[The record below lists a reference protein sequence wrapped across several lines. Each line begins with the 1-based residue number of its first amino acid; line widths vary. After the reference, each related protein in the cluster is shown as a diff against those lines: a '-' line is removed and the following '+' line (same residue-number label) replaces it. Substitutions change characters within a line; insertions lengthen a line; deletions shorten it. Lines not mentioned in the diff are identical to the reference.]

1 MYRILKADKDSYVT
15 NKAIYSA
22 RGGFTSSIYSNVG
35 QAGTIDLFKLYKEG
49 GNTGIELSRG
59 VIHFNLDPIRELTGS
74 LININDTS
82 FKCYVNLKD
91 VYGGQTVP
99 SNFDLILYPLAK
111 KFSEG
116 RGNDVIGY
124 RDLDAV
130 NWLTASLD
138 YINSSVVNPEMIEYQ
153 EEVITVTSASNL
165 IVIPFET
172 PFSSVPPVVIT
183 DISSALGSVNAFID
197 NRTTASTLY
206 VSFSAPFIGT
216 FVYRAAYDATPGT
229 IKTVVRA
236 PRFPGT
242 FANVVLGSV
251 PIINDNV
258 FSVSYSDFG
267 GNPTDTYA
275 SIYETTDDNLTN
287 VYATITSSNTV
298 LIGGTFSARI
308 TAQVNVLG
316 YRSLDQIYQINSWTS
331 GGIEAS
337 GSAGDVS
344 GINADYY
351 TSYLSSIGYL
361 PLGFTQH
368 FDRGDEDLLIDVTT
382 AISATLA
389 GGMPDYGFRLSY
401 SGSQE
406 TDNVTRFVKRFSSR
420 QSRNTNLHPRLII
433 KYNDTFIDN
442 QVQTYFDINNKIG
455 IYNSPYGNPTNFL
468 SGAFPVSG
476 SGSVLLKLFASQSSY
491 VTATTYSYSHQATIS
506 YLSTSWSYFSQS
518 FTGSQISFGGINQ
531 SGSYYADVCIP
542 FNASGLSS
550 VINGNSVV
558 FNSLWTSL
566 DASVVYTT
574 GSNFTMMV
582 LNASNA
588 SIPQKNYAINITNLQ
603 DVYND
608 KDVAKLRVF
617 AYDFDPTLTSF
628 YIPYDAKPK
637 IFKNMYWSVVDP
649 YSKETIIPFDDSG
662 TQLSADGKGMYFNLY
677 MQDLPIN
684 RPLEIK
690 LLIKE
695 YGNSSL
701 VENQAFIFK
710 IMNV

>member
-49 GNTGIELSRG
+49 GNSGIELSRA

-74 LININDTS
+74 LVNINDTS

-111 KFSEG
+111 EFEEG

-130 NWLTASLD
+130 NWVTASL
-138 YINSSVVNPEMIEYQ
+138 N
-153 EEVITVTSASNL
+153 
-165 IVIPFET
+165 
-172 PFSSVPPVVIT
+172 
-183 DISSALGSVNAFID
+183 G
-197 NRTTASTLY
+197 
-206 VSFSAPFIGT
+206 
-216 FVYRAAYDATPGT
+216 
-229 IKTVVRA
+229 
-236 PRFPGT
+236 
-242 FANVVLGSV
+242 
-251 PIINDNV
+251 
-258 FSVSYSDFG
+258 
-267 GNPTDTYA
+267 
-275 SIYETTDDNLTN
+275 
-287 VYATITSSNTV
+287 
-298 LIGGTFSARI
+298 
-308 TAQVNVLG
+308 
-316 YRSLDQIYQINSWTS
+316 INSWTT
-331 GGIEAS
+331 GGIGAS
-337 GSAGDVS
+337 GSAGDIIT
-344 GINADYY
+344 INSDYY
-351 TSYLSSIGYL
+351 TFYTSSIGYL

-389 GGMPDYGFRLSY
+389 GGIPDYGFRLSY

-406 TDNVTRFVKRFSSR
+406 TDSVTRFVKRFSSR

-442 QVQTYFDINNKIG
+442 QAQTYFDVNNKIG

-468 SGAFPVSG
+468 SGAIPVSG

-566 DASVVYTT
+566 DQSVVYTT
-574 GSNFTMMV
+574 GSNFTMMA

-628 YIPYDAKPK
+628 YIPYDVKPK
-637 IFKNMYWSVVDP
+637 IFKTMYWSVIDP
-649 YSKETIIPFDDSG
+649 YSKEIIIPFDDSG

-710 IMNV
+710 IVDV